1 MGSEQSGPAGPVDHG
16 CWTRLASP
24 ATATALGLL
33 AVVLV
38 ALYVVTAGLVRQLT
52 VLNVGPLCLIVLIYA
67 GVGVVVARRQPRNPV
82 GWILL
87 VFVLL
92 FMLGS
97 DSGYYAVYGYS
108 RGHHGL
114 PFAALAVLLEPLWI
128 PALAIV
134 PLVILLFP
142 DGRLTSRRWRLVLWI
157 YAALWACGFAAVWV
171 PTARAVADHRVRLD
185 SSGDVVGS
193 GGQSGAALSAVELV
207 VVVAIVA
214 IWLSFV
220 AHQVVNWRRAAGER
234 RQQQKWLASGALITL
249 AGFVVG
255 SAFSASS
262 VGWFAGIGIAAL
274 PVGIG
279 VGILKY
285 RLYEIDRIISRTV
298 AYALVTGLLV
308 GVYAGLVLLATD
320 VLEVSSP
327 VAVAASTLVAAALF
341 NPLRRRVQQ
350 LVDRRFNRARYD
362 AERTVQA
369 FAARLMDAVDLDA
382 VRDDLAEVVNQALE
396 PTHVSVWS
404 GQRD

>member
-1 MGSEQSGPAGPVDHG
+1 M
-16 CWTRLASP
+16 
-24 ATATALGLL
+24 
-33 AVVLV
+33 
-38 ALYVVTAGLVRQLT
+38 
-52 VLNVGPLCLIVLIYA
+52 
-67 GVGVVVARRQPRNPV
+67 GVVVARRQPRNPV

-87 VFVLL
+87 IFVLL

-108 RGHHGL
+108 RGHHEL

-157 YAALWACGFAAVWV
+157 YAALWACGFAAIWV
-171 PTARAVADHRVRLD
+171 PTARAVADHHVRLD

-193 GGQSGAALSAVELV
+193 GGQSGAALSAVEVV

-220 AHQVVNWRRAAGER
+220 AHQVVNWQRAARER

-279 VGILKY
+279 IGILKY

-327 VAVAASTLVAAALF
+327 VSVAASTL
-341 NPLRRRVQQ
+341 
-350 LVDRRFNRARYD
+350 
-362 AERTVQA
+362 
-369 FAARLMDAVDLDA
+369 VDLDA